1 MVNNVINEIV
11 IGIATKIT
19 KIYEDK
25 GKYPIY
31 TDNVKQ
37 GLEKPCFFIKYLNG
51 EEKREIGLEN
61 RFYRDTLNFVII
73 GHTLDG
79 DTEILNDMIDNLYDL
94 EYIELTDKT
103 LLRAHKLHPKIED
116 GVLHFFIDYEI
127 FIKKENATTTKMDN
141 YDLSGEVKKD
151 ENI

>member
-1 MVNNVINEIV
+1 M
-11 IGIATKIT
+11 
-19 KIYEDK
+19 
-25 GKYPIY
+25 
-31 TDNVKQ
+31 
-37 GLEKPCFFIKYLNG
+37 
-51 EEKREIGLEN
+51 
-61 RFYRDTLNFVII
+61 NFVII

-127 FIKKENATTTKMDN
+127 FIKKEDATTTKMDN